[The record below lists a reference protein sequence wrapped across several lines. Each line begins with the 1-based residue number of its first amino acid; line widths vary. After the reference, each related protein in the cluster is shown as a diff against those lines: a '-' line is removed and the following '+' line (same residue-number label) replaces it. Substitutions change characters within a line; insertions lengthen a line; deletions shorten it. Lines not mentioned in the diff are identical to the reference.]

1 MAWFWTDELAR
12 RLMAAGY
19 SERALAELLS
29 RPTAVAAADEESAL
43 RLARTLAGVELHDA
57 PDTDAA

>member
-12 RLMAAGY
+12 RLMDAGH

-29 RPTAVAAADEESAL
+29 RPAAVAAADEASAL
-43 RLARTLAGVELHDA
+43 RVARKLAGVEPHETS
-57 PDTDAA
+57 DTDAA